1 MYPRRGMLVVCW
13 NCISEKVKLCKV
25 KRWSDKMRWMRQ
37 KTLWKRNAKK
47 MYANHTTL
55 SEILRTILFLSWSTT
70 KSTNW
75 CTGNVWLIL
84 TPLKH
89 IHLPCWLIRENFTNA
104 YFFLFMMCRTLH
116 TSEEYTSR
124 LTLKKFFGIKMVWF
138 KNLLFCLLSPIQITP
153 CPTYEIL
160 WRDILSHDSWWL
172 IFNSSR
178 K

>member
-47 MYANHTTL
+47 MYENVRNSKNYTISIVEHNKKYQLVYGKHVVDPHTFKTYPFAML
-55 SEILRTILFLSWSTT
+55 TDSWELHE
-70 KSTNW
+70 
-75 CTGNVWLIL
+75 CI
-84 TPLKH
+84 
-89 IHLPCWLIRENFTNA
+89 
-104 YFFLFMMCRTLH
+104 FFLFVMCRTLH

-153 CPTYEIL
+153 CATYEIL